1 LHCLLTVRKIYDLT
15 LFGYKIPIFLIIF
28 RSQKKLALTTM
39 KFMLYGLLFVCCLGY
54 AQQMA
59 APETNGF
66 SKPAPSTTAVLL
78 KKEDFKLLDGRMRV
92 IDFPCKISN
101 ENDCPIVLVS
111 VVCQQNAFEKMGVEK
126 INDMILQ
133 ADEKV
138 RHSLKTNH
146 LYLPREIRMAY
157 IPDSHDWS
165 LTNSFSE
172 QDQQGTVVERLLA
185 VDFDAEGKFAVM
197 KRIL

>member
-1 LHCLLTVRKIYDLT
+1 
-15 LFGYKIPIFLIIF
+15 
-28 RSQKKLALTTM
+28 M
-39 KFMLYGLLFVCCLGY
+39 KFLLHLLLFFCSLGY

-59 APETNGF
+59 VPEANHFGM
-66 SKPAPSTTAVLL
+66 SAPSTTSVLL
-78 KKEDFKLLDGRMRV
+78 KKEDFKLLDGRMCV
-92 IDFPCKISN
+92 VDFPCKISN
-101 ENDCPIVLVS
+101 EKDCLIVLII
-111 VVCQQNAFEKMGVEK
+111 VVCQQNMFEKVGVEK

-138 RHSLKTNH
+138 RYSLKTNH

-165 LTNSFSE
+165 LSNSFSE
-172 QDQQGTVVERLLA
+172 QDQQGTVIERLLA
-185 VDFDAEGKFAVM
+185 VDFDADGKFAIM

>member
-1 LHCLLTVRKIYDLT
+1 MCV
-15 LFGYKIPIFLIIF
+15 
-28 RSQKKLALTTM
+28 
-39 KFMLYGLLFVCCLGY
+39 V
-54 AQQMA
+54 
-59 APETNGF
+59 
-66 SKPAPSTTAVLL
+66 
-78 KKEDFKLLDGRMRV
+78 
-92 IDFPCKISN
+92 DFPCKISN
-101 ENDCPIVLVS
+101 EKDCLIVLIS
-111 VVCQQNAFEKMGVEK
+111 VVCQQNMFEKVGVEK

-138 RHSLKTNH
+138 RYSLKTNH

-172 QDQQGTVVERLLA
+172 QDQQGTVIERLLA
-185 VDFDAEGKFAVM
+185 VDFDADGKFAIM

>member
-1 LHCLLTVRKIYDLT
+1 
-15 LFGYKIPIFLIIF
+15 
-28 RSQKKLALTTM
+28 M
-39 KFMLYGLLFVCCLGY
+39 
-54 AQQMA
+54 
-59 APETNGF
+59 
-66 SKPAPSTTAVLL
+66 
-78 KKEDFKLLDGRMRV
+78 
-92 IDFPCKISN
+92 
-101 ENDCPIVLVS
+101 
-111 VVCQQNAFEKMGVEK
+111 FEKVGVEK

-138 RHSLKTNH
+138 RYSLKTNH

-172 QDQQGTVVERLLA
+172 QDQQGTVIERLLA
-185 VDFDAEGKFAVM
+185 VDFDADGKFAIM